1 MRLVCISDTHTF
13 HEDVNLPDGD
23 ILIHAGDFTNKGGK
37 SDVED
42 FFGWLMRIK
51 PKYRYILFIAGNHDK
66 CFDEKYSEMN
76 DWLMSDWLAEAI
88 AELEKNDIIY
98 LKDSSIEL
106 EGVKFYGMPWTPWFF
121 GEYWAFNKKIGP
133 EMQEKI
139 DMIEPCDVL
148 ITHGPPLYTGD
159 LVARE
164 GIHVGCPLLKEKID
178 EIINDAELKE
188 RDSNQILEFTKEV
201 KNKNT
206 EEKKIVIEA
215 LWKIIYSDE
224 DADMYETNL
233 MKIGRAHV

>member
-178 EIINDAELKE
+178 EIQPRLHVCGHIHEASGIQLVDRCIHVNASQLNEHYELVNLPY
-188 RDSNQILEFTKEV
+188 S
-201 KNKNT
+201 
-206 EEKKIVIEA
+206 IE
-215 LWKIIYSDE
+215 LP
-224 DADMYETNL
+224 
-233 MKIGRAHV
+233 